1 MMKPLFI
8 KNGRVIDPAKKID
21 AVMNVI
27 VENGKIAALSSVKKM
42 PDGSE
47 IIDAKGAIVAPGF
60 VDLHC
65 HLRDP
70 GEEYKEDIESGSN
83 AAAAGGFTTIC
94 CMPNTKPVNDSA
106 AVTEYILKRAQ
117 EVSCVTILPVGSISR
132 DLKGEGLADI
142 GDLAKAGV
150 VALSD
155 DGRPVMNAMLMRH
168 AMEYASSF
176 GLFVI
181 SHAEDLNLRGRGV
194 MHEGTVSTELG
205 LRGIPSAAE
214 ESMIARDILLC
225 GLTGTHLHIAHVSTA
240 GGVEM
245 VRQAK
250 KLKLP
255 VTCEVTPHHLTLT
268 EHAIHGYDPNTKV
281 NPPLRSE
288 TDRKELITGLADGT
302 IDAVATDHAPHDITE
317 KERGFEESSF
327 GMIGF
332 ETALPL
338 CLKLVH
344 DKKIT
349 MKRMTEAMTSRPA
362 QILSLKKKG
371 SFATGNEADIVI
383 FNPNEPVT
391 IRASALK
398 SKSRNTPFDG
408 WHLRGKV
415 LYTIVGGNIVF
426 KA

>member
-1 MMKPLFI
+1 MKPLFI
-8 KNGRVIDPAKKID
+8 TNGRVIDPAKKID
-21 AVMNVI
+21 GIMNVVVI
-27 VENGKIAALSSVKKM
+27 NGKISAITSAKKI
-42 PDGSE
+42 PDGAE
-47 IIDAKGAIVAPGF
+47 VINAKGAIVAPGF
-60 VDLHC
+60 IDMHC

-70 GEEYKEDIESGSN
+70 GEEYKEDIQSGSA
-83 AAAAGGFTTIC
+83 AAAAGGFTSIC
-94 CMPNTKPVNDSA
+94 CMPNTTPVNDGTS
-106 AVTEYILKRAQ
+106 VTEYILNRAA
-117 EVSCVTILPVGSISR
+117 EVSCVNVFPVGAITKG
-132 DLKGEGLADI
+132 LKGENLSDI
-142 GDLAKAGV
+142 GDLASAGA
-150 VALSD
+150 VAISD
-155 DGRPVMNAMLMRH
+155 DGRPVMNAIVMRR
-168 AMEYASSF
+168 AMEYANTF
-176 GLFVI
+176 GLPVI

-194 MHEGTVSTELG
+194 MNEGATSTELG

-225 GLTGTHLHIAHVSTA
+225 GLTHSHLHIAHVSTA

-250 KLKLP
+250 KLKFP

-268 EHAIHGYDPNTKV
+268 EHAVHGYDPNTKV

-288 TDRKELITGLADGT
+288 NDRRELIAGLADGT
-302 IDAVATDHAPHDITE
+302 IDAIATDHAPHDITE
-317 KERGFEESSF
+317 KERGFEESAF

-349 MKRMTEAMTSRPA
+349 MRRLLEALTISPA
-362 QILSLKKKG
+362 KILDLKGKG
-371 SFATGNEADIVI
+371 SLAAGKDADIVI

-391 IRASALK
+391 VRASSLR

-415 LYTIVGGNIVF
+415 LYTIVGGNVVF
-426 KA
+426 RA